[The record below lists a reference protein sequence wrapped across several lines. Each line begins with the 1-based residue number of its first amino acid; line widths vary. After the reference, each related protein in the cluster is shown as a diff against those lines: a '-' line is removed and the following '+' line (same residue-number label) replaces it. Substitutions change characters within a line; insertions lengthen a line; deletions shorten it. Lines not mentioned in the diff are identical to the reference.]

1 MTNNGT
7 PEKEVWVPNDAVRVK
22 PPFFV
27 SYKSMAID
35 AGRGDKQLATTEMV
49 NKWCLLPT
57 FIHVLLAH
65 KTNRTLVDTAN
76 DANVTSMI
84 LYAMRHHVHNHGNTN
99 LTSHPCMSVIYD
111 LQRSNNLASG
121 ECNVIIAALYL
132 TEIVNAAL
140 TTLHQD
146 DEVDDNGKPTLAP
159 RRARLLKATNE
170 VSELLSSLNIYA
182 HNPGL
187 DKMID
192 ELGKKIYIL

>member
-1 MTNNGT
+1 
-7 PEKEVWVPNDAVRVK
+7 
-22 PPFFV
+22 
-27 SYKSMAID
+27 
-35 AGRGDKQLATTEMV
+35 
-49 NKWCLLPT
+49 
-57 FIHVLLAH
+57 
-65 KTNRTLVDTAN
+65 
-76 DANVTSMI
+76 
-84 LYAMRHHVHNHGNTN
+84 
-99 LTSHPCMSVIYD
+99 MSVIYD

-146 DEVDDNGKPTLAP
+146 DEVDDDGKPTLAP

-192 ELGKKIYIL
+192 ELGKKSLHFVKIIFSFHS